1 MIKRA
6 IENEYNRQVSILEN
20 NEKFSMQT
28 RGRDDT
34 KGESY
39 MMRSKED
46 ALDYRYFPEP
56 DMPPLILDDTVLQ
69 TVKEM
74 ELTIP
79 YQIIKKFKQEYD
91 FHKEYINALIS
102 DQETLNYFLNITH
115 NINDIEYIKT
125 VAKWIVGP
133 INAYMKDNFV
143 SINDLKFNKEQFVE
157 FIQVVSG

>member
-6 IENEYNRQVSILEN
+6 IENEYNRQVNMLEN

-39 MMRSKED
+39 LMRSKED

-56 DMPPLILDDTVLQ
+56 DMPPLVLDEAILQ

-79 YQIIKKFKQEYD
+79 YTIIKKFKQEY
-91 FHKEYINALIS
+91 
-102 DQETLNYFLNITH
+102 
-115 NINDIEYIKT
+115 
-125 VAKWIVGP
+125 
-133 INAYMKDNFV
+133 
-143 SINDLKFNKEQFVE
+143 
-157 FIQVVSG
+157 